1 MRPPREDIAAPPFP
15 PATAWVGGEEPNLAR
30 MVARGPLL
38 VHFFDFAQ
46 LNSVR
51 ALPYVEAWSGRYGD
65 HGLGTLGVHS
75 PRFAFTRPA
84 EAVAAVLP
92 RLGIGWPVAVDAE
105 RRIWRDYGCEGWP
118 SLFLWSRGGTLR
130 WYQLGEGNYEATEL
144 AIREALEEA
153 GAEVEWPA
161 PIEPVRPSD
170 APGATVISP
179 SPELFPG
186 GSAEVPWSP
195 SGDDP
200 MLALSYE
207 GGGAFVAAAG
217 EGELGVRLDGARR
230 DPVAISEAGL
240 HAIVEHERHESHR
253 LELEPSG
260 GVEIHSV
267 QFPPAP
273 PP

>member
-1 MRPPREDIAAPPFP
+1 M
-15 PATAWVGGEEPNLAR
+15 TAWVGGEEPNLAR
-30 MVARGPLL
+30 VLAGGPLL

-51 ALPYVEAWSGRYGD
+51 ALPYVEAWSGRYGE
-65 HGLGTLGVHS
+65 HGLSTLGVHS
-75 PRFAFTRPA
+75 PRFPFTQPA

-92 RLGIGWPVAVDAE
+92 RLGIGWPVAVDTE

-118 SLFLWSRGGTLR
+118 SLFLWSRGGVLR

-153 GAEVEWPA
+153 GAGVEWPA

-179 SPELFPG
+179 TPELFPG

-195 SGDDP
+195 SDDDP
-200 MLALSYE
+200 ALALSYE

-217 EGELGVRLDGARR
+217 EGELAVRLDGARQ
-230 DPVAISEAGL
+230 DPVAIREAGL
-240 HAIVEHERHESHR
+240 HAIVEHERHESHL

-260 GVEIHSV
+260 GVAIHSV

-273 PP
+273 PA